1 MQISWADDYW
11 PCSCRAFRMA
21 PNVQHVANQSNAAAS
36 NSTKMMVVFENRV
49 EVTCSRISAK
59 EISQIFSRS
68 SFNIRRDIYKVE
80 LKFSPNS
87 GSNSIRLQPDVFDD
101 DRVGRIRLVC
111 PDQKH
116 RLSIHPSAFRASR
129 DYSKEV
135 FIEGCDL
142 RRLDFAFLKGFKALN
157 ELYIHYSVIGN
168 FEGLPELPALR
179 LLDIR
184 HCGEHHH
191 GFKWNVTRLPSE
203 LQVLRLDHNDLDDGT
218 VAKIIRSASNSS
230 LSDLILSKNR
240 ISRIPEGLATFTT
253 PLRRLK
259 LVGNTIPYIDK
270 ESFRHLEEDDG
281 SIHLSVLNL
290 GRVSLNS
297 IQPGTFHEGK
307 SFAKINVGVSNLNF
321 RISLTAEIRYSS
333 YHILR
338 HNFFL

>member
-1 MQISWADDYW
+1 MQISCADDYW
-11 PCSCRAFRMA
+11 PCSCRAFRIA
-21 PNVQHVANQSNAAAS
+21 PNVQHLANRSNAAAPS
-36 NSTKMMVVFENRV
+36 KSTKMVVFENRV

-80 LKFSPNS
+80 LKFTPNS
-87 GSNSIRLQPDVFDD
+87 GSNSIRLQPDAFDD

-129 DYSKEV
+129 DYAKEV
-135 FIEGCDL
+135 
-142 RRLDFAFLKGFKALN
+142 
-157 ELYIHYSVIGN
+157 
-168 FEGLPELPALR
+168 
-179 LLDIR
+179 
-184 HCGEHHH
+184 
-191 GFKWNVTRLPSE
+191 WNVTRLPSE

-270 ESFRHLEEDDG
+270 ESFRHFEEDDG

-321 RISLTAEIRYSS
+321 GISLTGNSLQFIPYSAT
-333 YHILR
+333 
-338 HNFFL
+338 